1 MSLLSVLMY
10 PSLIKVLIS
19 FFFFNQSINRMEGYD
34 PFWSQWSLWNLI
46 SCNSLL
52 VTNIHDTAWCTCRL
66 LLHCPLIKANIIF
79 LHSKGLSKGAKIEVT
94 EKWNSRQK
102 SNLESETVR
111 NMPDSTTP
119 NPLNQMECQLTFH
132 FISSEKKSH
141 KQSKLKKKK
150 NQQTTNKNIATL
162 MWYGNVH
169 AQKIHKS
176 KHTFVILITRQKR
189 SPLLGSRT
197 QLRMPCFQCPQP
209 GEQSG
214 RGYIAPLNP
223 QSLSGGSTSIS
234 LISADTLVRV
244 VTGQGY
250 VSPSALSYHR
260 VQYGLWTYP

>member
-102 SNLESETVR
+102 SKPGEWDGKKHARLYNSKSS
-111 NMPDSTTP
+111 D
-119 NPLNQMECQLTFH
+119 QMECQLTFH

-150 NQQTTNKNIATL
+150 NQQTTNKKYCYA
-162 MWYGNVH
+162 H
-169 AQKIHKS
+169 
-176 KHTFVILITRQKR
+176 VI
-189 SPLLGSRT
+189 
-197 QLRMPCFQCPQP
+197 
-209 GEQSG
+209 
-214 RGYIAPLNP
+214 
-223 QSLSGGSTSIS
+223 
-234 LISADTLVRV
+234 
-244 VTGQGY
+244 
-250 VSPSALSYHR
+250 
-260 VQYGLWTYP
+260 W